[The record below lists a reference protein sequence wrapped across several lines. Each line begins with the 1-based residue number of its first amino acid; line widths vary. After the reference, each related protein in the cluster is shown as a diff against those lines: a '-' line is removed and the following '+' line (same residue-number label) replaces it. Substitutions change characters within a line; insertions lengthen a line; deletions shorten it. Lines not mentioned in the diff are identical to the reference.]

1 MSQLLGVWS
10 DSLLTCKGTS
20 GWRMAYWICK
30 VPLFLDGGRRHSNTT
45 LVWVRQASRSWN
57 VNNRASFSLWHSL
70 FAKPSCF
77 ALSFGKSMYE
87 GSQSSLINVRS
98 KWYYSAWSRPTW
110 DYYYSVEDHQQVCC
124 CCCCHLA
131 SKPVDRHW
139 SFLFLFACVLG
150 KEIWRMRN
158 SYLWATEH

>member
-1 MSQLLGVWS
+1 
-10 DSLLTCKGTS
+10 
-20 GWRMAYWICK
+20 MAYWICK
-30 VPLFLDGGRRHSNTT
+30 VPLFLVGGRRHSNTT

-57 VNNRASFSLWHSL
+57 VNNRVSFSLQHSL

-110 DYYYSVEDHQQVCC
+110 DYYYSVRRPPAN
-124 CCCCHLA
+124 LLLLLL
-131 SKPVDRHW
+131 
-139 SFLFLFACVLG
+139 SFCIQTSRQALIIFVSFCMNCVLG

-158 SYLWATEH
+158 SYLWATEN